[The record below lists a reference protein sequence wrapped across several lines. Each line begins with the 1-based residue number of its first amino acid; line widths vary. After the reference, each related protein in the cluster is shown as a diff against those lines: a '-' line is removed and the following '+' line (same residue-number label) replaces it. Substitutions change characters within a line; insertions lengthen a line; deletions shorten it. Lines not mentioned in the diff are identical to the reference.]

1 MMAVDATGGGSGK
14 GDGIGSDQQ
23 QVLRIKMPVRSAT
36 SVEDKLETAII

>member
-14 GDGIGSDQQ
+14 GDGIGSDEQ
-23 QVLRIKMPVRSAT
+23 QVLRIKMRSAT